1 MNTELRVLRPADW
14 SEWFRHLSRAFGE
27 GEADPAEEAG
37 WRSVVEY
44 ERSLAA
50 FDGDELIGTSGT
62 FSFRMSVPGGALVP
76 TGGLTMVSVSAT
88 HRRRG
93 VLKSMMR
100 RQLELS
106 EEREE
111 PLAAL
116 TASEPDI
123 YGRFGYGLA
132 SQWMSATVD
141 TGRVRFA
148 APADAEDLRVR
159 WADPEKSLPECEAL
173 YARGLAGRPGSLAR
187 SEEWAR
193 VQVIDPPG
201 ERAGAS
207 PLRCVLVERD
217 GRLVGYARF
226 SVTPRWDDAGAD
238 GQVNLWELEADDP
251 AGYAALWRF
260 LAGVDLTS
268 RIVAGKRP
276 VDDPMRFLASDVRRC
291 RLKLRDAMYLR
302 PVDVGAALAARG
314 YQAPVDVVLD
324 VADDF
329 LPRNTGRWRL
339 AGDRRGAVCAPTRD
353 TADLSLGVAEL
364 GAVYLGGST
373 LTELAAAGRVTELRP
388 GALAAASTAF
398 GSDRAPFLAHG
409 F

>member
-14 SEWFRHLSRAFGE
+14 SAWFRHLSRAFGE
-27 GEADPAEEAG
+27 GEPDPAEEAG

-93 VLKSMMR
+93 VLTAMVR

-132 SQWMSATVD
+132 SQWMSAEVD
-141 TGRVRFA
+141 TARTRIA
-148 APADAEDLRVR
+148 APADTEDLRLR

-173 YARGLAGRPGSLAR
+173 YARRLGERPGLLER
-187 SEEWAR
+187 SQEWAR
-193 VQVIDPPG
+193 VQVVDPPG
-201 ERAGAS
+201 DREGAS
-207 PLRCVLVERD
+207 PLRCVLAERD
-217 GRLVGYARF
+217 GELVGYARF

-276 VDDPMRFLASDVRRC
+276 VDDPLRHLVSDVRRC
-291 RLKLRDAMYLR
+291 RLKLRDSMYLR
-302 PVDVGAALAARG
+302 PVDVGAALAARA
-314 YQAPVDVVLD
+314 YRAPVDVVLD
-324 VADDF
+324 VADAF
-329 LPRNTGRWRL
+329 LPRNAGRWRL
-339 AGDRRGAVCAPTRD
+339 SGDRLGAVCARTKD
-353 TADLSLGVAEL
+353 AADLSLDVADL
-364 GAVYLGGST
+364 GAVYLGGSA
-373 LTELAAAGRVTELRP
+373 LTELAAAGRVVERRP
-388 GALAAASTAF
+388 GALAAASLAF